1 VSSFFESIR
10 APIRFAPALEAA
22 YQADLA
28 QEKARAFFWTSVLC
42 SFLYLC
48 FGVLD
53 MYVLTS
59 NVEGAWAV
67 RAIVVLFSAL
77 ATASSRLSREA
88 FLRNYSLLVCL
99 LYLWWGMGIE
109 TIILLAAPSDLGFST
124 YYAGLIL
131 VSMALYTWTYL
142 HPLHAALTGLALV
155 LSYVALALGSQHM
168 GKGGDWIVLVQNCFF
183 LISAN
188 VVGAFSL
195 YMRERFSRQ
204 AFLLKNALAHDLKL
218 EEEAKRQSEHL
229 SEHDPLTGLPNRVRF
244 LRKLDTLLS
253 VRSDAATV
261 AVLFIDLD
269 NFKPVNDQHGHAAGD
284 HVLRVTAERV
294 RGTIRSSDLAARL
307 GGDEFVVAL
316 PLAQQQGTGIVER
329 VSNALRATIAE
340 PILFNGE
347 VLRVSASIGAA
358 ASPVDGQTAEA
369 LLHAAD
375 QHMYQHKRHGKSL
388 MAA

>member
-1 VSSFFESIR
+1 MSSLFESIR

-28 QEKARAFFWTSVLC
+28 EEKVRAFFWTSLLC

-53 MYVLTS
+53 TFVLTS
-59 NVEGAWAV
+59 NVHGAWAV
-67 RAIVVLFSAL
+67 RTIVVLFSVL

-88 FLRNYSLLVCL
+88 FLRNYSLMVCL

-109 TIILLAAPSDLGFST
+109 TIILLAAPTDLGFST

-142 HPLHAALTGLALV
+142 HPLYAALTGLALV
-155 LSYVALALGSQHM
+155 LTYIGLALGSQHM
-168 GKGGDWIVLVQNCFF
+168 GKGDDWIVLVQNCFF
-183 LISAN
+183 LVSAN

-244 LRKLDTLLS
+244 LRKLNALL
-253 VRSDAATV
+253 DAGTEDATV
-261 AVLFIDLD
+261 AVLFLDLD
-269 NFKPVNDQHGHAAGD
+269 NFKPVNDEYGHAAGD
-284 HVLRVTAERV
+284 HVLRVVAERV
-294 RGTIRSSDLAARL
+294 RGAIRSSDLAARL
-307 GGDEFVVAL
+307 
-316 PLAQQQGTGIVER
+316 
-329 VSNALRATIAE
+329 
-340 PILFNGE
+340 
-347 VLRVSASIGAA
+347 
-358 ASPVDGQTAEA
+358 
-369 LLHAAD
+369 
-375 QHMYQHKRHGKSL
+375 
-388 MAA
+388 

>member
-1 VSSFFESIR
+1 MPSFLESIR
-10 APIRFAPALEAA
+10 APIRFDPALEAA

-28 QEKARAFFWTSVLC
+28 DEKARAFFWTTLLC
-42 SFLYLC
+42 SFLYVC

-53 MYVLTS
+53 MYVLPS

-67 RAIVVLFSAL
+67 RAIVVIFSLL
-77 ATASSRLSREA
+77 ATAATRLSREA
-88 FLRNYSLLVCL
+88 FLRHYSALVCL

-109 TIILLAAPSDLGFST
+109 TIILLAAPTDLGFST

-142 HPLHAALTGLALV
+142 HPLYAALTGLALV
-155 LSYVALALGSQHM
+155 LTYVGLAIGSQHM
-168 GKGGDWIVLVQNCFF
+168 GQGGDWIVLVQNCFF
-183 LISAN
+183 LVSAN

-204 AFLLKNALAHDLKL
+204 AFLLKNALAHDLRL

-244 LRKLDTLLS
+244 LRKLGALLES
-253 VRSDAATV
+253 RADGAAV

-269 NFKPVNDQHGHAAGD
+269 NFKPVNDEYGHAAGD
-284 HVLRVTAERV
+284 HVLRVVAERV
-294 RGTIRSSDLAARL
+294 RGAIRSSDLAARL

-316 PLAQQQGTGIVER
+316 PVAQQQGPCIVER
-329 VSNALRATIAE
+329 VGNAVRAAIAE
-340 PILFNGE
+340 PIDFHGQM
-347 VLRVSASIGAA
+347 LRVSASVGAA
-358 ASPVDGQTAEA
+358 SSPADGQTAEA

-375 QHMYQHKRHGKSL
+375 QHMYAGKRQGKSQL
-388 MAA
+388 AA

>member
-1 VSSFFESIR
+1 
-10 APIRFAPALEAA
+10 
-22 YQADLA
+22 
-28 QEKARAFFWTSVLC
+28 
-42 SFLYLC
+42 
-48 FGVLD
+48 
-53 MYVLTS
+53 
-59 NVEGAWAV
+59 V

-142 HPLHAALTGLALV
+142 HPLHAALTGLVLV
-155 LSYVALALGSQHM
+155 LAYVGLALAGQHM
-168 GKGGDWIVLVQNCFF
+168 DEGGVWLVLVQNCFF

-204 AFLLKNALAHDLKL
+204 AFVLKNALAHDLRL

-229 SEHDPLTGLPNRVRF
+229 SEHDALTGLPNRMRF
-244 LRKLDTLLS
+244 LRKLGALLCG
-253 VRSDAATV
+253 RAEGAAV

-269 NFKPVNDQHGHAAGD
+269 GFKPVNDRHGHAAGD
-284 HVLRVTAERV
+284 HVLRVVAERV

-316 PLAQQQGTGIVER
+316 PLAQQQGAGIVER
-329 VSNALRATIAE
+329 VSTALRATICE
-340 PILFNGE
+340 PILFNGQL
-347 VLRVSASIGAA
+347 LRVTASIGAA
-358 ASPVDGQTAEA
+358 CSPADGDSAEA

-375 QHMYQHKRHGKSL
+375 QHMYQHKRDGKTL
-388 MAA
+388 LAA

>member
-1 VSSFFESIR
+1 MSLLESIR
-10 APIRFAPALEAA
+10 APIRFDPALEAA

-28 QEKARAFFWTSVLC
+28 DEKSRAFFWTSVLC

-53 MYVLTS
+53 MFVLAS
-59 NVEGAWAV
+59 NVHGAWTV

-77 ATASSRLSREA
+77 ATAASRLSREA
-88 FLRNYSLLVCL
+88 FLRNYSALVCL
-99 LYLWWGMGIE
+99 LYLWWGIGIE
-109 TIILLAAPSDLGFST
+109 TIILLAAPTDLGFST

-155 LSYVALALGSQHM
+155 VTYVGLALGSQRM
-168 GKGGDWIVLVQNCFF
+168 GEGGNWIVLVQNCFF
-183 LISAN
+183 LVSAN

-204 AFLLKNALAHDLKL
+204 AFLLKNALAHDLRL

-244 LRKLDTLLS
+244 LRKLGTLLQA
-253 VRSDAATV
+253 RTEGATV

-269 NFKPVNDQHGHAAGD
+269 GFKPVNDEHGHAAGD
-284 HVLRVTAERV
+284 HVLRVIAERV
-294 RGTIRSSDLAARL
+294 RGAIRSSDLAARL

-316 PLAQQQGTGIVER
+316 PLAQQQGSGIVER
-329 VSNALRATIAE
+329 ISNALRHAIAE
-340 PILFNGE
+340 PVEFDGKL
-347 VLRVSASIGAA
+347 VRVSASIGAA
-358 ASPVDGQTAEA
+358 TSPGDGETAEA

-375 QHMYQHKRHGKSL
+375 QHMYEGKRLGKTAQ
-388 MAA
+388 AA